1 MCYNI
6 SMHHFYKKE
15 YAMDYEFNPLQ
26 WTRIFAVPVSVA
38 ENNLKIA
45 SGEQLKVLLYISYN
59 NDHRCNTEEISQNL
73 GISEEIA
80 EEALIFWK
88 NIGVLSDNC
97 DISMKFTEKKETE
110 PVNEVKKKI
119 KTTER
124 HELSPAEIADR
135 ISNSAD
141 IKFLFEKAESIYS
154 RILNHTEQ
162 RAIVWIHDYMGLS
175 SDVIIMLLQ
184 HCREM
189 DKLSAGY
196 IETIA
201 KVWCEKGINDAK
213 SAEEEINRMS
223 RMEIFFRKIKR
234 IFGIES
240 RKLNTRERTYAERWC
255 CEGFSDELIEYAFDK
270 NIDSTGKLSFA
281 YIDKILSNWKEKG
294 YTNKE
299 SVENGESKAKI
310 ESKPRKSKK
319 TYDFDTLAQIALDLG
334 GNDE

>member
-1 MCYNI
+1 
-6 SMHHFYKKE
+6 
-15 YAMDYEFNPLQ
+15 MDYEFNPLQ

-59 NDHRCNTEEISQNL
+59 NDHHCKTEEISQKL
-73 GISEEIA
+73 GIAEETV

-88 NIGVLSDNC
+88 NIGVLSDGKN
-97 DISMKFTEKKETE
+97 ISMQFVEKEETKPVSVPKEK
-110 PVNEVKKKI
+110 V

-124 HELSPAEIADR
+124 HELSPAQIADR
-135 ISNSAD
+135 IENSKE
-141 IKFLFEKAESIYS
+141 IKFLFERAESIYS
-154 RILNHTEQ
+154 RMLNHTEQ

-175 SDVIIMLLQ
+175 SDVVIMLLQ
-184 HCREM
+184 HCRET

-196 IETIA
+196 IEAVA

-223 RMEIFFRKIKR
+223 RMEVFFRKVKR
-234 IFGIES
+234 MFGIES
-240 RKLNTRERTYAERWC
+240 RKLNTRERGYAEKWC
-255 CEGFSDELIEYAFDK
+255 NEDFSDELIEYAFDK

-281 YIDKILSNWKEKG
+281 YIDKILFNWKEKG
-294 YTNKE
+294 YTDKE
-299 SVENGESKAKI
+299 SVDIGESKIKAEPKQ
-310 ESKPRKSKK
+310 KKSKK

-334 GNDE
+334 GNNE